1 MPWSARRTNTVLEN
15 QSRGRPRQLQVNGG
29 RRRREEAEP
38 GGILR
43 LRPLLMSRGRWC
55 NPPQV
60 TRNDTIAGN
69 DDHLSAPFRRAQR
82 LVLPGACT
90 TAGPLPITTRPRT
103 WGSCCPG
110 WGEELRN
117 AHSPIRD
124 NRSEAYWPRPLS
136 PLSFSAASLQV
147 CAARVLISC
156 AFPCR
161 GHDALAGCVWVAMG
175 FGPEVSRVDP
185 SWEKGGAKGRGK
197 NRRGK
202 CKNMQRHAPSRI
214 QKIKEKSRL
223 TCDGELIA

>member
-1 MPWSARRTNTVLEN
+1 MVSPTNKHSVGEPISRTAKATSGQRRAPPAG
-15 QSRGRPRQLQVNGG
+15 RGG
-29 RRRREEAEP
+29 AW
-38 GGILR
+38 GILR

-82 LVLPGACT
+82 LRAARCMHHGRPPSNHD
-90 TAGPLPITTRPRT
+90 TAQDLGVMLA
-103 WGSCCPG
+103 GG
-110 WGEELRN
+110 WGEGASN

-124 NRSEAYWPRPLS
+124 NRSEAHWPPS
-136 PLSFSAASLQV
+136 SSSAASLQR

-175 FGPEVSRVDP
+175 NGPRCCESILAER
-185 SWEKGGAKGRGK
+185 GAKGRGTK
-197 NRRGK
+197 K
-202 CKNMQRHAPSRI
+202 
-214 QKIKEKSRL
+214 
-223 TCDGELIA
+223 T